1 MEGILQA
8 GMKPPGAQGAL
19 NLSIEDEPPK
29 KGLSRAWEVAK
40 MLYQNEVTRQV
51 VYLASGPFII
61 ICIYCRSIGRDLIF
75 FAGAVVVIRFLVV
88 ALEEPLPNGATP
100 PLLPLPGPG
109 K

>member
-40 MLYQNEVTRQV
+40 MLYQNEVTR
-51 VYLASGPFII
+51 
-61 ICIYCRSIGRDLIF
+61 SIGRDLIF